1 MASLAEANELVSAFR
16 DLIERTSWP
25 TWRKDEF
32 IRAIEALVE
41 AQLITEGVIALP
53 GDAGFRERFAAAFI
67 LFAKC

>member
-1 MASLAEANELVSAFR
+1 MRAFR

-32 IRAIEALVE
+32 IRAVEALAE
-41 AQLITEGVIALP
+41 AQLVTEAVIAMP